1 MVECARQFKSGDH
14 VRIVTSDPRN
24 IVLNGRL
31 GWVMPAEAGE
41 LGQTWAYWVD
51 LFPPLE
57 RTWLLRED
65 ELERV
70 DD

>member
-1 MVECARQFKSGDH
+1 MVENAPQFKAGDH
-14 VRIVTSDPRN
+14 VRIVTSNPRN
-24 IVLNGRL
+24 IVVNGRL
-31 GWVMPAEAGE
+31 GWVMPAEVRQLGE
-41 LGQTWAYWVD
+41 TLAYWVD

-70 DD
+70 DG